1 VIGWDISDSKY
12 MDPGRVTEMSTYM
25 PLRASYEALV
35 TMPPGDYSQFRPLLA
50 TRWEPTADGKGLRFH
65 LREGVK
71 FASGNAF
78 SATDVKFTYE
88 RVNNLKD
95 QPAQQFTTNIGAV
108 NVIDQLTVEILFKD
122 PGIPMLGFIGSPQL
136 AIQDAR
142 EVMAHGGTSAP
153 DADTTDK
160 VTAWLDQNSAG
171 TGPYRI
177 TKWARKDVIELARNP
192 KYWRGPVAFER
203 VIIRH
208 MPETSVQQLAIER
221 GDLDLA
227 FNLNP
232 EQIATVAKNPNIAI
246 VRKSSLD

>member
-1 VIGWDISDSKY
+1 MSSEKIQRRAVLALAERMGIGMLAAAARPWGAWAQGQRKNALVIGWDISDSKY

-71 FASGNAF
+71 FASGNAL

-95 QPAQQFTTNIGAV
+95 QPAQQFTTNITAV

-136 AIQDAR
+136 AIQDAM

-153 DADTTDK
+153 DADSTDK
-160 VTAWLDQNSAG
+160 ATAWLDQNSAG

-177 TKWARKDVIELARNP
+177 TKWARKDVVELARNP
-192 KYWRGPVAFER
+192 NY
-203 VIIRH
+203 
-208 MPETSVQQLAIER
+208 
-221 GDLDLA
+221 
-227 FNLNP
+227 
-232 EQIATVAKNPNIAI
+232 
-246 VRKSSLD
+246 